1 MALIFSGCVQP
12 TIDVPDS
19 PAVETPKPD
28 TEEPDAPVPNAQPV
42 AKPYYVKNSKW
53 EDVDISALSPS
64 RAARAASLS
73 VDEALEIIETY
84 NAENNDDQ
92 LRLYTTDV
100 PIEEA
105 PTVDV
110 YIAKDVDG
118 YYEIL
123 IQVLGMERS
132 YYVQNKQYFELDAIN
147 QGGVLFVDKVPEVV
161 PIVVPVVDT
170 RTPYEKYAIYAVITE
185 TGKIYLE
192 EHCQE
197 EWDSVYSKETNCLY
211 TSVEDY
217 FNHRLAAFVQEATW
231 SGWTI
236 YSGCIYTEPE
246 PAAAVE

>member
-1 MALIFSGCVQP
+1 MKKIIMLLLVLFALTGCEQA
-12 TIDVPDS
+12 TIDVPET
-19 PAVETPKPD
+19 PAVAETTETPV
-28 TEEPDAPVPNAQPV
+28 TETV
-42 AKPYYVKNSKW
+42 KPYYVKNSVW
-53 EDVDISALSPS
+53 ADVNISTISPARS
-64 RAARAASLS
+64 AAPS
-73 VDEALEIIETY
+73 VDEALEIIAEY
-84 NAENNDDQ
+84 NEENNGDQ

-100 PIEEA
+100 PITEA

-110 YIAKDVDG
+110 YIAKAVDG

-123 IQVLGMERS
+123 IQVLGMERT

-147 QGGVLFVDKVPEVV
+147 QGGVLFVDKVPEAV

-192 EHCQE
+192 EHCQN

-217 FNHRLAAFVQEATW
+217 FNHRLSAFNQEAQR

-236 YSGCIYTEPE
+236 YSGCIYTEP
-246 PAAAVE
+246 AD